1 MPPKKIEGATE
12 AHAGSGAW
20 FEKHVAENGT
30 FECFGYPQPMRVG
43 LHIVGHLKNQFDIVS
58 LELVNRQDVGTAKIH
73 WSTFLRCFLFNCE
86 PCMQST
92 LFVDRE
98 RQRRAGRII
107 TGLMRELRRR

>member
-30 FECFGYPQPMRVG
+30 VECFSYPQPMRVG

-58 LELVNRQDVGTAKIH
+58 LELVNREDVGAAKIH
-73 WSTFLRCFLFNCE
+73 CATFLRCFSFIL
-86 PCMQST
+86 
-92 LFVDRE
+92 
-98 RQRRAGRII
+98 RAVICSLHHLW
-107 TGLMRELRRR
+107 TGNDSVGQAE